1 MDTDTIPDIPN
12 DNPETY
18 CRLCF
23 SGFYVEP
30 LFPPDGQPKQAVIE
44 LIGRLVD
51 IHVTMEMDYRCA
63 VCRMCQMT
71 LEGFHK
77 YRERCR
83 TLDEV
88 LQRKRMELLHYQV
101 KVEHQEELAQNAV
114 GFEEDMIYCLS
125 DTDEEGEGPGAGG
138 LGDELLEQ
146 GLVED
151 DGEEIDEE
159 VEEELIRGDMLIKPE
174 PYGMD
179 DHHGVAGKDGVEE
192 EEEYDDD
199 DDDGVERPSLAKSFK
214 GEQVVDLLDES
225 EEDEKS
231 MEASTRASSEAKGED
246 KEKEEPLKPLP
257 FEVSS
262 DGAYRCQV
270 CQETFRLMKEIKNHI
285 RKKHPEQAMV
295 YSCRFCGKKFSETNS
310 LRAHTRFHTMDFP
323 FSCEECGAK
332 FTMKARLDN
341 HVSRYHDKN
350 SPSYTDK
357 RFKCTLCP
365 RIFLQESGRNLHML
379 HFHNRKPAEFP
390 PTEAIPFLQVLS
402 CDGCNEHFDTR
413 EAIDAHFAEQ
423 HADQDAESRPKIS
436 KRHKCPECP
445 KVFRHRTALRSH
457 CVINH
462 GTMPHKCE
470 ICGSSFERKLK
481 LENHIKKW
489 HGEDSKD
496 KVLERYKCD
505 QCERFFV
512 RNQDRFRHE
521 QVVHNIESPAKLP
534 TVWEGRKSNFPC
546 SKCERKFPSMKTM
559 RIHFALK
566 HPDVPVRFKCTVCSK
581 LFKHKTSL
589 REHMM
594 NHTGEH
600 PFGCDQCDERFIRKK
615 DVDRHMEEM
624 HGSDDEDG
632 EKKVRFPCPYCPR
645 KLMTKTARAIH
656 VTHNHADKEP
666 IAKQVLSS
674 LPKSMA
680 CQYCKKVFTNRN
692 TLKLHILNHLGKLP
706 HQCDQCDAG
715 FYKPADLLRHKQ
727 RYHTGGSS
735 LSLANRFKCA
745 YCPRIFIRK
754 SARRYHHTVF
764 HGIERQVAG
773 TTTAGGKKRQR
784 IKVEPDTTDYP
795 CSLCSLVFVTGQ
807 MLQTHHMQ
815 HHPDQ
820 QFFYK
825 CPHCPK
831 RTVHRNAYV
840 SHIRL
845 HSGGYRYPCDQCNV
859 KFDRQVLLIQHKKR
873 YHSDDSKDVQ
883 RFHCTI
889 CNREFLR
896 NQDRVRHQ
904 IVVHNYQVQSSGSQ
918 PGPSPGPSSSS
929 GGGKKMLLKIKQ
941 ERMLPDETEPPPEG
955 AEGETPSPKKKVF
968 AISSD
973 VEEIEDDD
981 DEQQEE
987 VHGEEE
993 AHGGEET
1000 LDGEEAHDEEE
1011 LQHEEQEH
1019 QYHSEQDSLQ
1029 EGPSVPTISNVV
1041 SIKQEAMAARKEYN
1055 EY

>member
-30 LFPPDGQPKQAVIE
+30 LFPPDGHPKQAVID
-44 LIGRLVD
+44 LIARLVD

-83 TLDEV
+83 TLDDV
-88 LQRKRMELLHYQV
+88 LQRKRMELMHFQV
-101 KVEHQEELAQNAV
+101 KVEQQEELAQNAV
-114 GFEEDMIYCLS
+114 GFEEDMVYCLS
-125 DTDEEGEGPGAGG
+125 DTDDEDQGTGGGVLGEG
-138 LGDELLEQ
+138 LEHELEV

-179 DHHGVAGKDGVEE
+179 DHAGKTVE

-199 DDDGVERPSLAKSFK
+199 DDDDDQEHHSSPPKNFDT
-214 GEQVVDLLDES
+214 EQVVDLLEDS
-225 EEDEKS
+225 EGEDEKS

-246 KEKEEPLKPLP
+246 REKEEPLKPLP

-262 DGAYRCQV
+262 DGAYRCTV

-285 RKKHPEQAMV
+285 RKQHPEQSMI
-295 YSCRFCGKKFSETNS
+295 YSCRFCAKKFSDTNS

-379 HFHNRKPAEFP
+379 HFHNKKPAEFL
-390 PTEAIPFLQVLS
+390 PTEAIPVLQVLS

-413 EAIDAHFAEQ
+413 EGIDAHFAEH
-423 HADQDAESRPKIS
+423 HANDDEESRPKMS
-436 KRHKCPECP
+436 KRHKCPDCP

-462 GTMPHKCE
+462 GTMPHKCD
-470 ICGSSFERKLK
+470 ICGSSFERRTK
-481 LENHIKKW
+481 LEKHKQNW
-489 HGEDSKD
+489 HGEDSKN

-600 PFGCDQCDERFIRKK
+600 PFGCDQCEERFIRKK

-624 HGSDDEDG
+624 HGSDDDDG

-764 HGIERQVAG
+764 HGIERQAKLTG
-773 TTTAGGKKRQR
+773 SGSSGHKRTK
-784 IKVEPDTTDYP
+784 IKVEPDSTEYP

-807 MLQTHHMQ
+807 MLQTHHQQ

-845 HSGGYRYPCDQCNV
+845 HVGGYRYPCDQCNV

-883 RFHCTI
+883 RFHCLI

-918 PGPSPGPSSSS
+918 PAPSPGPSSA
-929 GGGKKMLLKIKQ
+929 GGKNQLLLKIKQ
-941 ERMLPDETEPPPEG
+941 ERVQLDVPSEP
-955 AEGETPSPKKKVF
+955 AEEDSQQPKKKVF

-973 VEEIEDDD
+973 VEEIDDDDD
-981 DEQQEE
+981 DEQEAPPEAEEDQEQHQEQEE
-987 VHGEEE
+987 H
-993 AHGGEET
+993 
-1000 LDGEEAHDEEE
+1000 
-1011 LQHEEQEH
+1011 
-1019 QYHSEQDSLQ
+1019 YHSEQESGQESL
-1029 EGPSVPTISNVV
+1029 VPTISNVV

>member
-1 MDTDTIPDIPN
+1 MPDIPN

-30 LFPPDGQPKQAVIE
+30 LFPPDGQPKQGLIE

-51 IHVTMEMDYRCA
+51 IHVSMEMDYRCA

-83 TLDEV
+83 TLDDV
-88 LQRKRMELLHYQV
+88 LQRKRMELMHYQV
-101 KVEHQEELAQNAV
+101 KVEHQEELAQNAI
-114 GFEEDMIYCLS
+114 GFEEDMVYCLS
-125 DTDEEGEGPGAGG
+125 DTDEEDAGAGG
-138 LGDELLEQ
+138 GDGGPEGEEEHER
-146 GLVED
+146 GLIED

-159 VEEELIRGDMLIKPE
+159 VEEELIKGDMLIKPE
-174 PYGMD
+174 PYGMEEGGRGGGEDFDDDRD
-179 DHHGVAGKDGVEE
+179 DHEQPGQQHPDRKPGKGGVV
-192 EEEYDDD
+192 
-199 DDDGVERPSLAKSFK
+199 L
-214 GEQVVDLLDES
+214 VDS
-225 EEDEKS
+225 EEDEKSMEAS
-231 MEASTRASSEAKGED
+231 MEASTRASSEARTED
-246 KEKEEPLKPLP
+246 HGKDVPSKSLP

-262 DGAYRCQV
+262 DGAYRCTL
-270 CQETFRLMKEIKNHI
+270 CQETFRLMKEIKSHI
-285 RKKHPEQAMV
+285 RKKHPEDAMV
-295 YSCRFCGKKFSETNS
+295 YSCRYCGKKFSETTS

-323 FSCEECGAK
+323 FSCDECGAK

-357 RFKCTLCP
+357 RYKCTLCP
-365 RIFLQESGRNLHML
+365 RIFLQESGRNLHIL
-379 HFHNRKPAEFP
+379 HFHDAKPSEV
-390 PTEAIPFLQVLS
+390 TEVIPQLQVLY
-402 CDGCNEHFDTR
+402 CDGCNEQFDTK
-413 EAIDAHFAEQ
+413 EAIDAHFAEH
-423 HADQDAESRPKIS
+423 HAGEDEESKPKIS
-436 KRHKCPECP
+436 KRHKCPDCT

-462 GTMPHKCE
+462 GTMPHKCD
-470 ICGSSFERKLK
+470 ICGSSFERKTK
-481 LENHIKKW
+481 LAKHKENW
-489 HGEDSKD
+489 HGENSKN

-534 TVWEGRKSNFPC
+534 AVWEGRKSNFPC
-546 SKCERKFPSMKTM
+546 SKCDRKFPSMKTM

-632 EKKVRFPCPYCPR
+632 EKKVRFPCPHCPR
-645 KLMTKTARAIH
+645 KLLTKSARGIH
-656 VTHNHADKEP
+656 ITHHHADKEP
-666 IAKQVLSS
+666 LAKQVLSS

-680 CQYCKKVFTNRN
+680 CQHCKKVFTNRN

-706 HQCDQCDAG
+706 HQCPQCDAG

-727 RYHTGGSS
+727 RYHVGGGSS
-735 LSLANRFKCA
+735 LTIANRFKCA

-764 HGIERQVAG
+764 HGIEKKNA
-773 TTTAGGKKRQR
+773 AASPSSSGKGVKAEPEN
-784 IKVEPDTTDYP
+784 VEYP
-795 CSLCSLVFVTGQ
+795 CGLCTLVFVTGT
-807 MLQTHHMQ
+807 MLQTHHQQ

-845 HSGGYRYPCDQCNV
+845 HVGGYRYPCDQCSV
-859 KFDRQVLLIQHKKR
+859 KFDRKILLVQHKQR
-873 YHSDDSKDVQ
+873 YHSDSSKDIQ
-883 RFHCTI
+883 RFNCTI
-889 CNREFLR
+889 CDREFLR

-918 PGPSPGPSSSS
+918 PAPSPGPSSS
-929 GGGKKMLLKIKQ
+929 KKALLKIKQ
-941 ERMLPDETEPPPEG
+941 EKQQLDVPSEPVEVPAIKKLSEG
-955 AEGETPSPKKKVF
+955 F

-973 VEEIEDDD
+973 VEEIDDDD
-981 DEQQEE
+981 DEEEGEQQHQEQQKRE
-987 VHGEEE
+987 QHSD
-993 AHGGEET
+993 
-1000 LDGEEAHDEEE
+1000 DGEQVSGEDG
-1011 LQHEEQEH
+1011 
-1019 QYHSEQDSLQ
+1019 S
-1029 EGPSVPTISNVV
+1029 GPTIANVV
-1041 SIKQEAMAARKEYN
+1041 SIKEEAIAARKEYN
-1055 EY
+1055 EYAAEF